1 MADTTPQPETVLDM
15 GTGPVGFDEFVE
27 DTNKDLGRQLS
38 KFHPEV
44 RVDTLE
50 SVVVNSVLQS
60 VPPSFKNRDGQLDGK
75 HRSVPYLLQYERT
88 RILGFRTNQLSQG
101 AIPYIQVP
109 EHVTTV
115 REIARLELEA
125 RRLPIILKR
134 PMPDGSF
141 EYWRLS
147 DLLIL

>member
-1 MADTTPQPETVLDM
+1 MGDEQQQPNVVLDM
-15 GTGPVGFDEFVE
+15 GTGPVNFDDYVE
-27 DTNKDLGRQLS
+27 ENKDLGRQLT
-38 KFHPEV
+38 KFHPEI

-50 SVVVNSVLQS
+50 SVTSNSVLMS
-60 VPPSFKNRDGQLDGK
+60 VPPSFKNRDGQVDGK
-75 HRSVPYLLQYERT
+75 HRSVPFLLQYERT

-101 AIPYIQVP
+101 AQPYIQVP
-109 EHVTTV
+109 EHVTNV
-115 REIARLELEA
+115 REIAKLELEA